1 MPGTAWAPSS
11 RNAKW
16 GVSEEGWSLDPPSPN
31 GFTTNSTT
39 AAAMTTTPPMMAGS
53 SHRGLALACGGET
66 DKTPQRV
73 SAQGRN
79 FNRLRPGAFAA
90 GVLSAVCCRAVN
102 LDLET
107 SKKGDVAIIS
117 LRGEIDVYTAPRLR
131 QALIDLV
138 EGGSKDIVVDMDKVD
153 FLDSTGL
160 GVLVGGLKRVKSN
173 DGEMKLV
180 VTQDRIMKIFD
191 ITGLAKVFPMFGSLD
206 EATGQPA
213 DG

>member
-1 MPGTAWAPSS
+1 
-11 RNAKW
+11 
-16 GVSEEGWSLDPPSPN
+16 
-31 GFTTNSTT
+31 
-39 AAAMTTTPPMMAGS
+39 
-53 SHRGLALACGGET
+53 
-66 DKTPQRV
+66 
-73 SAQGRN
+73 
-79 FNRLRPGAFAA
+79 
-90 GVLSAVCCRAVN
+90 VN

-107 SKKGDVAIIS
+107 SKKGDVAVIS

-173 DGEMKLV
+173 EGEMKLV

-206 EATGQPA
+206 EALGQQPA

>member
-1 MPGTAWAPSS
+1 VP
-11 RNAKW
+11 
-16 GVSEEGWSLDPPSPN
+16 
-31 GFTTNSTT
+31 
-39 AAAMTTTPPMMAGS
+39 
-53 SHRGLALACGGET
+53 
-66 DKTPQRV
+66 
-73 SAQGRN
+73 
-79 FNRLRPGAFAA
+79 
-90 GVLSAVCCRAVN
+90 SAVCCRAVN

-206 EATGQPA
+206 EAVGQQPA